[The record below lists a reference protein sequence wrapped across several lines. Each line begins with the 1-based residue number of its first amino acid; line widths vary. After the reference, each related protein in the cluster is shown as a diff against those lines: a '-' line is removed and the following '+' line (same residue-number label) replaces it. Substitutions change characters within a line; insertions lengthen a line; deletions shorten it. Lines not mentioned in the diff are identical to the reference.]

1 MSLSNSN
8 NLIKTA
14 NKAIRY
20 SEQDLKDLEMC
31 MDTKDGHKYF
41 LKNFFFIQHPTRGQ
55 IKYEAYGYQDALV
68 DSLHEYRFNV
78 NMLPRQS
85 GKTTTAVGYL
95 LWYAM
100 FNPNVTI
107 LIAAHKYTGAQEI
120 MQRLRYAYETCPN
133 HIRCGVKSYNK
144 QSIEFDNDSRIVAQT
159 TTENTGR
166 GMSISLLYCDE
177 FAFVPD
183 NIGKEFWTSISPTL
197 ATGGKAI
204 ITSTPNSDE
213 DQFAEI
219 WFGAIKIEDEYGNE
233 NPNKIG
239 INGFHAYT
247 SHWSDHPDR
256 DEEWAAVER
265 GRIGEERF
273 RREYG
278 CEFLVYDETL
288 INSIHL
294 AAMQGIEPVMKMGQC
309 RWYKKIDPKMTYI
322 VSLDPALG
330 TGGNYAAIEVVEIP
344 SMIQVG
350 EWHHNLTPVQSQVKI
365 MRDICKFID
374 DACTEKGVQSTI
386 YYSVENNTLGE
397 GALVAINE
405 LGEETFPGLFL
416 SEPIKK
422 GHVRRYRKGYNT
434 TEKAKIATCAK
445 LKHLIETKKL
455 TINSAPFIS
464 QLKTYIATGTSF
476 AGKNE
481 EPDDLVASMLVN
493 LRMVMQLQ
501 DWDPAVYDTMHD
513 YVNNEMEL
521 PLPIYISTNF

>member
-1 MSLSNSN
+1 
-8 NLIKTA
+8 
-14 NKAIRY
+14 
-20 SEQDLKDLEMC
+20 
-31 MDTKDGHKYF
+31 
-41 LKNFFFIQHPTRGQ
+41 
-55 IKYEAYGYQDALV
+55 
-68 DSLHEYRFNV
+68 
-78 NMLPRQS
+78 
-85 GKTTTAVGYL
+85 
-95 LWYAM
+95 
-100 FNPNVTI
+100 
-107 LIAAHKYTGAQEI
+107 
-120 MQRLRYAYETCPN
+120 
-133 HIRCGVKSYNK
+133 
-144 QSIEFDNDSRIVAQT
+144 
-159 TTENTGR
+159 
-166 GMSISLLYCDE
+166 MSISLLYCDE

-233 NPNKIG
+233 NPNKLG

-256 DEEWAAVER
+256 DEEWASVER

-294 AAMQGIEPVMKMGQC
+294 AAMQGVEPVMKMGQC

-374 DACTEKGVQSTI
+374 DACTEKGMQSTI
-386 YYSVENNTLGE
+386 YFSVENNTLGE